1 MASFYH
7 NYYRYYRP
15 FPSIPHQQPSSLVE
29 KRASEEASSQDR
41 TLTPNSKKSPK
52 NDTETPIFEILGIQL
67 FLDDLIILGL
77 LFFLY
82 QEEVQDELLFLA
94 LILLLLS

>member
-15 FPSIPHQQPSSLVE
+15 YSPMLPKNSSFVE
-29 KRASEEASSQDR
+29 KKPSDETSSQNHILA
-41 TLTPNSKKSPK
+41 TNSKESSK

-67 FLDDLIILGL
+67 FLDDLIILSL

-82 QEEVQDELLFLA
+82 QEGVQDELLFIA
-94 LILLLLS
+94 LIFLLLS